1 MSSPLKPRE
10 PGARPKKADMN
21 NRIPRLRP
29 SPSFV
34 VSLVALAAVA
44 GTAVAAPAPDS
55 TVQSV
60 NKPTVKTIAKKQ
72 ANRAITKRAPQLRVL
87 SAQTAAPT
95 GPAGGDLTG
104 QYPNPTIADNAVT
117 TAKLADNAVTAA
129 KIADQAVTTAKLADD
144 AVTSP
149 KLADN
154 AVTTPKIADNAVNS
168 AKIANA
174 TITQDDLAANSVGN
188 AQLQTKVFFAKV
200 QYNAANPVILAGSPG
215 VSSQG
220 EGALGFPRIGFPQS
234 MTNCAITATT
244 SAAAGTS
251 IVRHSS
257 TSSGTVVQLAVQ
269 DGANAA
275 VRQNFSIIGIC

>member
-1 MSSPLKPRE
+1 MK
-10 PGARPKKADMN
+10 
-21 NRIPRLRP
+21 RIARLRP
-29 SPSFV
+29 SPAVVVSFV
-34 VSLVALAAVA
+34 ALTAVVA
-44 GTAVAAPAPDS
+44 GTAVAAPGPSPDS
-55 TVQSV
+55 TLQAIKKS
-60 NKPTVKTIAKKQ
+60 KVKTIAKNQ
-72 ANRAITKRAPQLRVL
+72 ANKAITQRAPTLEVL
-87 SAQTAAPT
+87 LAQTVADNAIT
-95 GPAGGDLTG
+95 TAK
-104 QYPNPTIADNAVT
+104 IADNAVT
-117 TAKLADNAVTAA
+117 TAK
-129 KIADQAVTTAKLADD
+129 I
-144 AVTSP
+144 
-149 KLADN
+149 ADN
-154 AVTTPKIADNAVNS
+154 AVTTAKIADNAVTSAKIAANAVTSAKIADNAVNS

-244 SAAAGTS
+244 SSAAGTS

-257 TSSGTVVQLAVQ
+257 SSSGTLVQLAVQ